1 MANFTKRDL
10 IVAIKDALEIE
21 DYKVISNYAQA
32 VALQKKELSYK
43 NEIVFSY
50 AKRPGAYYLGYFIS
64 GFKSFPE
71 IEDLLGKYYKKY
83 DIQSCLYSIH
93 CISSEVEKLKLNN
106 DYYIGSKEDV
116 NKILPYLK
124 EWVYEDLL
132 PFFDQYQTI
141 EQVYEYLESI
151 ELTKMGRFIYSPMPV
166 RRMILK
172 GLLKTPDFMAYSD
185 KIIGNYKNKS
195 ENKAYGEFYQFMP
208 ELYEEL
214 LLLQ

>member
-1 MANFTKRDL
+1 MADFTKHDL
-10 IVAIKDALEIE
+10 IVALKEAVEIDGYE
-21 DYKVISNYAQA
+21 IISNYVQA
-32 VALQKKELSYK
+32 VALKKKTPMYK
-43 NEIVFSY
+43 NEIIFGY
-50 AKRPGAYYLGYFIS
+50 RKLPGVYDLGQLIS

-83 DIQSCLYSIH
+83 NIESSLYSIYFH
-93 CISSEVEKLKLNN
+93 SRRVEKLKLNN

-141 EQVYEYLESI
+141 EQVYEHLESL
-151 ELTKMGRFIYSPMPV
+151 ELAKMASFVYDPLPL
-166 RRMILK
+166 RRMVLK
-172 GLLKTPDFMAYSD
+172 GLLKTPDFVSYSET
-185 KIIGNYKNKS
+185 ILTFYKENA
-195 ENKAYGEFYQFMP
+195 ENKTYGELYQFMP